1 MEFLIFA
8 IGCLVVALFFLVKPW
23 FIKHKRQ
30 KIRQQPFPQ
39 KWLAILQKHFPLYRG
54 LPAALQKELREKIQA
69 FLAEKNFVGR
79 QGQEVTD
86 EVRVLTAAQACLLLL
101 NRKTNYFPKLSTI
114 YIYPT
119 AYMARRVS
127 QSGHLVSESTQTNLG
142 ESWSSGEL
150 VLAWD
155 AAVHGAKN
163 TYDGRNVV
171 FHEFAHQ
178 LDQEDG
184 AADGAP
190 ILAEFSAYA
199 SWARVLGE
207 EYERLIRK
215 KKKHR
220 KTVMNKYGATN
231 PAEFFAV
238 AGETFFEKPR
248 QLEKRHPELYAEL
261 KSYYA
266 TDPITWYDRLHASKG
281 DAQGRRKG
289 DGS

>member
-1 MEFLIFA
+1 MEFLIFSL
-8 IGCLVVALFFLVKPW
+8 GCLLVALYFFLKPR
-23 FIKHKRQ
+23 FVQHRRRRIM
-30 KIRQQPFPQ
+30 QQPFPRE
-39 KWLAILQKHFPLYRG
+39 WVEILEKHFPLYKG
-54 LPAALQKELREKIQA
+54 LPAPLQKELREKILV

-79 QGQEVTD
+79 QGQEVTN
-86 EVRVLTAAQACLLLL
+86 EVRVLVAAQACLLLL

-119 AYMARRVS
+119 AYFAKRVS
-127 QSGHLVSESTQTNLG
+127 YSGALVSETTQTNLG
-142 ESWSSGEL
+142 ESWNSGEL

-199 SWARVLGE
+199 SWAQVLGK

-220 KTVMNKYGATN
+220 KTVINKYGATN

-238 AGETFFEKPR
+238 ASETFFEKPR
-248 QLEKRHPELYAEL
+248 QLEKRHPELYEEL
-261 KSYYA
+261 KSYYV
-266 TDPITWYDRLHASKG
+266 TDPITWYDRLHKKAVN
-281 DAQGRRKG
+281 
-289 DGS
+289 

>member
-1 MEFLIFA
+1 MEFLVFSV
-8 IGCLVVALFFLVKPW
+8 GCLVVALYFFFKPRW
-23 FIKHKRQ
+23 
-30 KIRQQPFPQ
+30 IRQRRQRIMDQPFPEE
-39 KWLAILQKHFPLYRG
+39 WTAILEKHFPLYRG
-54 LPAALQKELREKIQA
+54 LPDDLRADLRGKILV

-79 QGQEVTD
+79 RGQEITD
-86 EVRVLTAAQACLLLL
+86 QVRVLVAAQACLLLL
-101 NRKTNYFPKLSTI
+101 NRETSFYPKLSTI

-119 AYMARRVS
+119 TYMAKRVT
-127 QSGHLVSESTQTNLG
+127 QSGHLVTESTQTNLG

-155 AAVHGAKN
+155 AAAQGAKN

-190 ILAEFSAYA
+190 VLAEYSAYA
-199 SWARVLGE
+199 SWAQVLGE

-215 KKKHR
+215 KAKHR
-220 KTVMNKYGATN
+220 KTVIDKYGATN

-238 AGETFFEKPR
+238 ISEAFFEKPR
-248 QLEKRHPELYAEL
+248 QLQKRHPELYDEL
-261 KSYYA
+261 KSYYN
-266 TDPITWYDRLHASKG
+266 TDPIPWYTRLH
-281 DAQGRRKG
+281 DRV
-289 DGS
+289 